1 MKKRLF
7 ALMVLAVL
15 LPQVLA
21 GCSGSKPAVVCTL
34 FPQYDFVREIAGD
47 KVDAVLLPEPGE
59 TGHGFEP
66 DTYDKRMIRNA
77 ELFVYTS
84 DVMEP
89 WAGAV
94 IEDIGRSK
102 VNAVAA
108 FGKTG
113 IEYYHA
119 VNAETGEEE
128 LAPDPHAWVSPD
140 NAAAAA
146 ESITQALCKIDSAN
160 AAFYRTNADE
170 YIRKLQTLDRGFQDA
185 VQSGKRKTVVF
196 ADGFACRYFVKHYAL
211 GFLAAVPACTGDG
224 TQPQTPDTEK
234 IITAI
239 EKQRY
244 PVIFYS
250 EFSDRKTADE
260 ISEATGAE
268 ALLFHTCHN
277 VTEVE
282 REGGETYLS
291 LMEDN
296 LKNLKTALG

>member
-1 MKKRLF
+1 
-7 ALMVLAVL
+7 MVLAVL
-15 LPQVLA
+15 IPQVLA

-47 KVDAVLLPEPGE
+47 KVDAVLLPDPGE

-66 DTYDKRMIRNA
+66 DTGEKRSIKNA
-77 ELFVYTS
+77 ALFVYTS

-89 WAGAV
+89 WAGPV
-94 IEDIGRSK
+94 IDAIGRSK
-102 VNAVAA
+102 INALAA
-108 FGKTG
+108 FSSVS

-140 NAAAAA
+140 NAVEAV
-146 ESITQALCKIDSAN
+146 ESITQALSKIDSAN

-170 YIRKLQTLDRGFQDA
+170 YIRKLRALDRGFQDA

-196 ADGFACRYFVKHYAL
+196 ADGFACRYFVKHYTL
-211 GFLAAVPACTGDG
+211 GFLAAESACNGDS
-224 TQPQTPDTEK
+224 TQPQATDTEK

-260 ISEATGAE
+260 ISEATGAV

-277 VTEVE
+277 VTEAE
-282 REGGETYLS
+282 REGGATYLS

>member
-7 ALMVLAVL
+7 ALAVLAAL

-47 KVDAVLLPEPGE
+47 KVDAVLLLEPGD
-59 TGHGFEP
+59 TGHGFTP
-66 DTYDKRMIRNA
+66 DTADKRAIRKA
-77 ELFVYTS
+77 ALFVYTS

-102 VNAVAA
+102 INAVAA
-108 FGKTG
+108 FSS
-113 IEYYHA
+113 ISVEYYHA
-119 VNAETGEEE
+119 HGENGEEA

-140 NAAAAA
+140 NAAAAV
-146 ESITQALCKIDSAN
+146 ESITQALCKTDSAN
-160 AAFYRTNADE
+160 AAFYRKNADE
-170 YIRKLQTLDRGFQDA
+170 YIKKLQTLDAAFFDA
-185 VQSGKRKTVVF
+185 VQNGKRKTVVF

-211 GFLAAVPACTGDG
+211 GFLAAGHICTDHHEH
-224 TQPQTPDTEK
+224 THEDDYDK
-234 IITAI
+234 IVNAI
-239 EKQRY
+239 KTNRY

-250 EFSDRKTADE
+250 EFSDRETADE
-260 ISEATGAE
+260 ISEATGAV

-277 VTEVE
+277 VTEAE
-282 REGGETYLS
+282 SEAGETYLS
-291 LMEDN
+291 LMEKN
-296 LKNLKTALG
+296 LENLKTALG